1 GYIAEPQ
8 QFEVR
13 QIRFHIVSPKGQ
25 REFEAATFV
34 KRGKRKEETVHVNQ
48 LVVIQGWGHPK
59 LDLHT
64 THTIQ
69 RSGHTTYRK
78 AKFHAFSNK
87 WDDLLDH
94 HLASLAPRIQLI
106 VDGRKRPQLTRTPE
120 RGSQSANSSTPSSS
134 TPEMDRRTK
143 AKVHRNEALRLK
155 EKWGVEA
162 VQV

>member
-1 GYIAEPQ
+1 MDEIFNNKSIENATVFQFGYIAEPQ

-87 WDDLLDH
+87 WDDLLV
-94 HLASLAPRIQLI
+94 LNCI
-106 VDGRKRPQLTRTPE
+106 
-120 RGSQSANSSTPSSS
+120 N
-134 TPEMDRRTK
+134 
-143 AKVHRNEALRLK
+143 
-155 EKWGVEA
+155 
-162 VQV
+162 